1 MTGLKKINWFEKKLF
16 GLKKSEPR
24 EKLNHKKVV
33 RVDWLGNLASY
44 KEDYIVSLFYVVC
57 TVTVRIFCSRCD
69 ASLVFCFFH
78 FKEQNFEG
86 KSCNANQSYWKVR
99 KSGMYCSTYIV
110 QENRSFNNFFLLSA
124 WNRTIL

>member
-33 RVDWLGNLASY
+33 RVDWLGNLANY

-69 ASLVFCFFH
+69 ASFVFFIL
-78 FKEQNFEG
+78 KNKTLKAKVATQTKATG
-86 KSCNANQSYWKVR
+86 KSEKVVCIAQR
-99 KSGMYCSTYIV
+99 I
-110 QENRSFNNFFLLSA
+110 
-124 WNRTIL
+124 